1 VASVGN
7 ILLEKDI
14 LLESGTNEVEI
25 LVFQVGAY
33 ALGINVAKVREILP
47 AQKITR
53 LPKAHKSIVG
63 CFTLRDSVVPC
74 VSLHSHLDEAATHAP
89 EEATI
94 ILTEFNQYQTAF
106 VVDAVERIHRVS
118 WEHVLAAPSV
128 VTQAATPV
136 TAVTTIN
143 GRLITMLDFE
153 MIADQV
159 SEKANRV
166 GPVPNPQKIPRE
178 ELRILLADDSATVRQ
193 AMSET
198 LRCSGYTRLTT
209 FENGEEA
216 WNWIQNRLHE
226 TGDVTQIADL
236 LVSDVEMPQIDG
248 FHLTK
253 NIKDHPE
260 LRSLYVLL
268 FSSILTE
275 DNRNKGAAVRA
286 DAMITKPELNRVVE
300 IADELLCA
308 RMRPTEEQA
317 PESAAGPVVVEP
329 TTAEPTTAE
338 PTTAEPTTVVAASPV
353 DSMDEMALPASVT
366 IEADINA
373 SQERQPG
380 SIPGKGLWVTFRNE
394 LNDRLEH
401 LSALCQ
407 LALADS
413 PGEEIINDSL
423 RSLHSIKS
431 AAMAIAVQEVADA
444 THATE
449 GKVSDHRDNKGPWPG
464 TELDTYVAWLK
475 ELADPLNDE
484 TEVQTILT
492 REGALSPDTN

>member
-1 VASVGN
+1 MASVGN

-25 LVFQVGAY
+25 LVFQVGIY

-53 LPKAHKSIVG
+53 LPRSHKSIVG

-74 VSLHSHLDEAATHAP
+74 VSLHSHLDETATHVP
-89 EEATI
+89 EDATI

-128 VTQAATPV
+128 VTQSATPV

-159 SEKANRV
+159 SEQANRV
-166 GPVPNPQKIPRE
+166 GAVPNPKKIPRE
-178 ELRILLADDSATVRQ
+178 QLRVLLADDSATVRQ

-198 LRCSGYTRLTT
+198 LRRSGYTRLTT

-226 TGDVTQIADL
+226 TGDVSQIADM

-253 NIKDHPE
+253 NIKDHPD

-286 DAMITKPELNRVVE
+286 DAMITKPELDRVVD
-300 IADELLCA
+300 IADELLNA
-308 RMRPTEEQA
+308 RLRSADEHLT
-317 PESAAGPVVVEP
+317 PESAADPKV
-329 TTAEPTTAE
+329 AEPAVREPAPAE
-338 PTTAEPTTVVAASPV
+338 AAAAASDATVTSTDDP
-353 DSMDEMALPASVT
+353 AL
-366 IEADINA
+366 
-373 SQERQPG
+373 
-380 SIPGKGLWVTFRNE
+380 SIPIPGQGLWVTFRNE

-401 LSALCQ
+401 LTTLCQ
-407 LALADS
+407 LASAE
-413 PGEEIINDSL
+413 PPEEGLVNDSL

-464 TELDTYVAWLK
+464 TELDTYLDWLK
-475 ELADPLNDE
+475 ELADPMNDE
-484 TEVQTILT
+484 TEVQKILT
-492 REGALSPDTN
+492 RAAALSPETQLASGV